1 MISFLQFEKTGGER
15 MRSWL
20 KEAREARNI
29 KMADMAQRL
38 DISESYYCLIESG
51 KRQQKMDI
59 TLSSRISQVL
69 DIPLA
74 DIVSYETASH

>member
-1 MISFLQFEKTGGER
+1 

-20 KEAREARNI
+20 KEAREARDI
-29 KMADMAQRL
+29 KMAEMAQRL
-38 DISESYYCLIESG
+38 DISESYYSLIESG

-59 TLSSRISQVL
+59 TLSSRISQIL

-74 DIVSYETASH
+74 DIVANERKEVHT